1 VRRRPAPARKAPKT
15 ASRGRRQALKSLLPR
30 SWPLWPY
37 PAILGLWLL
46 GLTYLIWPLIGV
58 LLLIVLLKRRRVEV
72 PRGFAVWLLFLAW
85 MLVSATQLDAS
96 DRVMAWGYRGTMY
109 LSATALFL
117 YLYNEPRHSLPAR
130 TIVGAIAIGWVM
142 VVVGGLAG
150 DLLPG
155 VTLKSPLQLILP
167 GGLRN
172 IPLVRDMVTPAFS
185 KQNAFGG
192 LGIHRTQAPFPY
204 PNAWGS
210 NFVLLTPFAIWVYAH
225 ARGRRKTWWGIMILA
240 SVAPFVLSLDRGAWL
255 ALGIGLVY
263 GALRL
268 AQANDGR
275 VVRWGVPAIVVLV
288 LALFFTPLGSVVE
301 GRIQRN
307 YSDQG
312 RIGRNLVAIDL
323 VAERPLLGY
332 GAPQEADDNP
342 ANASVGTHGQLWLV
356 LVSHGIPGGLLFLG
370 WVILVLV
377 RSGRRLRSA
386 NDPRFWP
393 HLTFAMAVVML
404 PYYELLPLQMFTLMA
419 AAALVFR
426 DGEAETK
433 GPPRLLG
440 DYVKTIRS
448 RIGVVAATSLLLA
461 AAALAFS
468 VLRPVRYESTAT
480 VAAGVDVVQT
490 GLQTENDRL
499 VTEAQVAS
507 SPVVTDR
514 IPGLMPPGTLAP
526 EAIQG
531 ALTVRAV
538 PESRVLEFNAVTAD
552 PRASRLLAEAGARAY
567 LAYGQEVLGDQ
578 QALRVDRLER
588 LHADI
593 ARDLKRFAAT
603 MAITVPRSAEW
614 RTAAKARDRA
624 LIDYDE
630 VGAELARV
638 RADTPDAGVLISN
651 AERGV
656 RATEGPIRP
665 AATAGLAGL
674 VLGSVVAFSLR
685 SLRGR
690 PRRIDDVA
698 SALGTRVVA
707 VVPRSK
713 NAGDT
718 LALRDRMA
726 DADADSYRVLR
737 TAVLAMLPDGRGSV
751 IVCRAPGSRGEA
763 ASNLAVGL
771 AMGGRR
777 TALLDLVPGGGAPP
791 GLLGRPMPKLAV
803 VRPDRRARRGVRG
816 FDGEAVAGA
825 LHTLTERHEVVV
837 IDAPFAG
844 FADVLPVARAAS
856 AVLIEI
862 DADEETGS
870 SLAATR
876 QLLRRSAI
884 QPSGAVV
891 RGRIG
896 T

>member
-1 VRRRPAPARKAPKT
+1 MRRFAPVPRRGPRLAP
-15 ASRGRRQALKSLLPR
+15 RGRRQALRSLLPR

-37 PAILGLWLL
+37 PAILVLWLL
-46 GLTYLIWPLIGV
+46 GMTYLIWPVIGV
-58 LLLIVLLKRRRVEV
+58 LLMVVLLRRRRIEV
-72 PRGFAVWLLFLAW
+72 PRGFGVWLLFLAW
-85 MLVSATQLDAS
+85 MLVSATQLDAP
-96 DRVMAWGYRGTMY
+96 DRVMAWAYRGTMY

-117 YLYNEPRHSLPAR
+117 YLYNEPRRSLSAK
-130 TIVGAIAIGWVM
+130 TIVNAIAIGWAM
-142 VVVGGLAG
+142 VVVGGLVG

-155 VTLKSPLQLILP
+155 VALKSPLQLILP
-167 GGLRN
+167 GGMRS
-172 IPLVRDMVTPAFS
+172 IPLVRDMITPAFS

-225 ARGRRKTWWGIMILA
+225 ARGRRKTWWGILIVA
-240 SVAPFVLSLDRGAWL
+240 SAAPFVLSLDRGAWL

-275 VVRWGVPAIVVLV
+275 VVRWGVPAIAFIV
-288 LALFFTPLGSVVE
+288 LALLFTPLGSVVS
-301 GRIQRN
+301 GRLQRN

-312 RIGRNLVAIDL
+312 RIGRNLVALDL
-323 VAERPLLGY
+323 VGERPLLGY
-332 GAPQEADDNP
+332 GAPQQADDNP

-356 LVSHGIPGGLLFLG
+356 LVSQGIPGALLFLG

-386 NDPRFWP
+386 TDPRFWP
-393 HLTFAMAVVML
+393 HLMFAMAVVML
-404 PYYELLPLQMFTLMA
+404 PYYELLPLQSFTLMA
-419 AAALVFR
+419 GAALVFR
-426 DGEAETK
+426 DGEAETRRRSK
-433 GPPRLLG
+433 PLAG
-440 DYVKTIRS
+440 YVRTIRS
-448 RIGVVAATSLLLA
+448 RIGVVVAVALLLA
-461 AAALAFS
+461 AGALAFT
-468 VLRPVRYESTAT
+468 VLRPVQYESTAT
-480 VAAGVDVVQT
+480 VAVGTDVVET
-490 GLQTENDRL
+490 GLQAENDRL
-499 VTEAQVAS
+499 VTEAEVAS
-507 SPVVTDR
+507 APVVVSRVADF
-514 IPGLMPPGTLAP
+514 MPPRTLAP
-526 EAIQG
+526 ADIRAG
-531 ALTVRAV
+531 LAVRAV
-538 PESRVLEFNAVTAD
+538 PDSRILEFKAVTGD
-552 PRASRLLAEAGARAY
+552 PRVSRLLAQAGAGAY
-567 LAYGQEVLGDQ
+567 LAYEQEVLSGRQSLRIDRLSRLHE
-578 QALRVDRLER
+578 ALRGQFDRY
-588 LHADI
+588 
-593 ARDLKRFAAT
+593 AAAMT
-603 MAITVPRSAEW
+603 ATVPRSAEH
-614 RTAAKARDRA
+614 RAAVNGRDRA
-624 LIDYDE
+624 LIDYRE
-630 VGAELARV
+630 VGAELAR
-638 RADTPDAGVLISN
+638 ASAESPDAGLVISD
-651 AERGV
+651 ADRGE

-665 AATAGLAGL
+665 AATAGLVGL
-674 VLGSVVAFSLR
+674 VLGSIAAFALR

-713 NAGDT
+713 GAGDT
-718 LALRDRMA
+718 LALRDRSA
-726 DADADSYRVLR
+726 DADADSYRMLR
-737 TAVLAMLPDGRGSV
+737 TAVLALLPDGRGSV

-837 IDAPFAG
+837 IDAPFVG

-862 DADEETGS
+862 DAGDETS
-870 SLAATR
+870 NSLTATR
-876 QLLRRSAI
+876 QLLRRAAI
-884 QPSGAVV
+884 APAGAVV

-896 T
+896 R

>member
-1 VRRRPAPARKAPKT
+1 M
-15 ASRGRRQALKSLLPR
+15 
-30 SWPLWPY
+30 
-37 PAILGLWLL
+37 
-46 GLTYLIWPLIGV
+46 TYLIWPIIGLLLLVV
-58 LLLIVLLKRRRVEV
+58 LLRRRSIEV
-72 PRGFAVWLLFLAW
+72 PSGFGVWLLFLAW
-85 MLVSATQLDAS
+85 MLVSATQLDAP
-96 DRVMAWGYRGTMY
+96 DRVMAWAYRGTMY

-117 YLYNEPRHSLPAR
+117 YLYNEPRRSLPAR
-130 TIVGAIAIGWVM
+130 TIVTAIAIGWGM
-142 VVVGGLAG
+142 VVVAGLVG

-167 GGLRN
+167 GGIRS
-172 IPLVRDMVTPAFS
+172 IPLVRDMITPAFS

-210 NFVLLTPFAIWVYAH
+210 NFVLLTPFAIWVYSH
-225 ARGRRKTWWGIMILA
+225 ATGRRKTWWGILIVA
-240 SVAPFVLSLDRGAWL
+240 SAAPFVLSLDRGAWL

-275 VVRWGVPAIVVLV
+275 VVRWGVPAIVLIV
-288 LALFFTPLGSVVE
+288 LALLFTPLGSVVS

-323 VAERPLLGY
+323 VAQRPLLGY
-332 GAPQEADDNP
+332 GSPQQADDNP

-356 LVSHGIPGGLLFLG
+356 LVSQGIPGALLFLG
-370 WVILVLV
+370 WVVLVLV

-386 NDPRFWP
+386 SDPRFWP
-393 HLTFAMAVVML
+393 HLMFAMAVVML
-404 PYYELLPLQMFTLMA
+404 PYYELLPLQSFTLMA
-419 AAALVFR
+419 GAALVFR
-426 DGEAETK
+426 DGEAGAPGRSK
-433 GPPRLLG
+433 PLG
-440 DYVKTIRS
+440 EYVKTIRT
-448 RIGVVAATSLLLA
+448 RIGVVVAVSLLLA
-461 AAALAFS
+461 AAALAFT
-468 VLRPVRYESTAT
+468 VLRPARYQSTAT
-480 VAAGVDVVQT
+480 VAAGTDVVQT

-499 VTEAQVAS
+499 VTEAEVAS
-507 SPVVTDR
+507 SPVVIGR
-514 IPGLMPPGTLAP
+514 IARLLPPGILAP
-526 EAIQG
+526 EDIRAG
-531 ALTVRAV
+531 LTVRAV
-538 PESRVLEFNAVTAD
+538 PEARILEFRAVADD
-552 PRASRLLAEAGARAY
+552 PRATRLLAQAGAQAY
-567 LAYGQEVLGDQ
+567 LAYEQDVLGKRQ
-578 QALRVDRLER
+578 QLRIDRLSR
-588 LHADI
+588 LREELD
-593 ARDLKRFAAT
+593 RQFKRFAAA
-603 MAITVPRSAEW
+603 MSASLPRSAEH
-614 RTAAKARDRA
+614 RAATNGRDRA
-624 LIDYDE
+624 LIDYRE
-630 VGAELARV
+630 VGAELAIA
-638 RADTPDAGVLISN
+638 RADQADAGIVISD
-651 AERGV
+651 AERGE
-656 RATEGPIRP
+656 RATQGPLRP
-665 AATAGLAGL
+665 AASAGLAGL
-674 VLGSVVAFSLR
+674 VLGSVAAFALR

-713 NAGDT
+713 GAGDT
-718 LALRDRMA
+718 LALRDRSA

-771 AMGGRR
+771 AIGGRR

-837 IDAPFAG
+837 IDAPFTG

-862 DADEETGS
+862 DAGDATGT

-876 QLLRRSAI
+876 QLLRRSSI
-884 QPSGAVV
+884 VPTGAVI

-896 T
+896 S